1 MTKLAFVNRYSNLKF
16 QPFSNRK
23 NLKYKIINEQSEIYM
38 PLTIINSFAS
48 WVLKQRIHQI
58 ELFLKYPNE
67 VQEELLMN
75 LIQSSKNTV
84 LGKEYDYAS
93 INSYAT
99 FADRIPISTYEE
111 LQPLIERTRKGEQN
125 VFWET
130 PIKWF
135 AKSSGTT
142 NAKSKFI
149 PVSNEALEDCH
160 YKGSKDLL
168 CLYLN
173 NNEESEL
180 FLGKSLRLGGSSQIY
195 EDNNTFFG
203 DLSAIL
209 IENMPIWAEFSSTPS
224 SKISLM
230 SEWET
235 KIAAIINETK
245 NENVTSFAGVPSWM
259 LVLMN
264 KMLEETGKGN
274 LFEIWP
280 NLEVYFHGGVNF
292 EPYREQYKKILPKK
306 DFKYYEIYNA
316 SEGFFAIQDLNY
328 SSDLLLMLDYG
339 IFYEFIAMDTFGTPD
354 QKVIRLADV
363 ELFKNYALVITTNS
377 GLWRYLIG
385 DTVRFTSL
393 NPYRI
398 RVTGRTKHHINVFG
412 EELMV
417 ENTDQAIAKACKIT
431 QMEVV
436 EYTVAPVFMNGKE
449 KGAHEWMIEFK
460 NNPADVAQ
468 FQKALDE
475 SIQSLNSDYEAK
487 RYNNMTLNPLV
498 INVARKNLFYDWLKG
513 KNKLGGQHKIPRL
526 SNQRDY
532 LEQLKSMQ
540 FQTA

>member
-1 MTKLAFVNRYSNLKF
+1 
-16 QPFSNRK
+16 
-23 NLKYKIINEQSEIYM
+23 M
-38 PLTIINSFAS
+38 PLPIINSFAS

-75 LIQSSKNTV
+75 LIRSSEETV
-84 LGKEYDYAS
+84 IGKQYDYAS
-93 INSYAT
+93 IKSYQT
-99 FADRIPISTYEE
+99 FTERVPISTYEDLE
-111 LQPLIERTRKGEQN
+111 PLIERTRKGEQN

-173 NNEESEL
+173 NNENSEL

-195 EDNNTFFG
+195 ENNNTFFG

-209 IENMPIWAEFSSTPS
+209 IENMPIWAEFSSTPN

-235 KIAAIINETK
+235 KLGAIVNETIT
-245 NENVTSFAGVPSWM
+245 ENVTSFAGVPSWM

-274 LFEIWP
+274 LMEIWP
-280 NLEVYFHGGVNF
+280 NLEVYFHGGVSF
-292 EPYREQYKKILPKK
+292 DPYREQYQKILPKNN
-306 DFKYYEIYNA
+306 FKYYEIYNA
-316 SEGFFAIQDLNY
+316 SEGFFAIQDLNN

-339 IFYEFIAMDTFGTPD
+339 IFYEFIPMDTFGTPN
-354 QKVIRLADV
+354 QEAIRLSEV
-363 ELFKNYALVITTNS
+363 QLFKNYAMVITTNS

-398 RVTGRTKHHINVFG
+398 RITGRTKHHINVFG

-417 ENTDQAIAKACKIT
+417 ENTDQAIAKACQLT
-431 QMEVV
+431 QTEVV
-436 EYTVAPVFMNGKE
+436 DYTVAPIFMKDKE
-449 KGAHEWMIEFK
+449 KGGHEWMIEFK
-460 NNPADVAQ
+460 KKPSNIPM
-468 FQKALDE
+468 FQKVLDE
-475 SIQSLNSDYEAK
+475 TLQSLNSDYEAK
-487 RYNNMTLNPLV
+487 RHNNMTLNPLV
-498 INVARKNLFYDWLKG
+498 VNIARENLFYDWLK
-513 KNKLGGQHKIPRL
+513 NHDKLGGQHKIPRL

-532 LEQLKSMQ
+532 LEQLKNMQ
-540 FQTA
+540 TISN

>member
-1 MTKLAFVNRYSNLKF
+1 
-16 QPFSNRK
+16 
-23 NLKYKIINEQSEIYM
+23 M
-38 PLTIINSFAS
+38 PIPIINSIAS

-75 LIQSSKNTV
+75 LIRRAENTV
-84 LGKEYDYAS
+84 IGAQYDFSS
-93 INSYAT
+93 ITSYTT
-99 FADRIPISTYEE
+99 FSERVPVATYED
-111 LQPLIERTRKGEQN
+111 LQPLIERTRQGEQN
-125 VFWET
+125 VFWDA

-149 PVSNEALEDCH
+149 PVSNDALEDCH

-173 NNEESEL
+173 NNEDSDM

-195 EDNNTFFG
+195 EDKETLFG

-224 SKISLM
+224 NKISLM
-230 SEWET
+230 SEWEQKLT
-235 KIAAIINETK
+235 AIINETK

-264 KMLEETGKGN
+264 RMLEETGKGN
-274 LFEIWP
+274 LLEVWP
-280 NLEVYFHGGVNF
+280 NLEVYFHGGVSF
-292 EPYREQYKKILPKK
+292 EPYREQYQKLLPKS

-316 SEGFFAIQDLNY
+316 SEGFFAIQDLND

-339 IFYEFIAMDTFGTPD
+339 IFYEFIPMDIFGTPN
-354 QKVIRLADV
+354 QKVIRLAEV
-363 ELFKNYALVITTNS
+363 ELFKNYAVVITTNS

-398 RVTGRTKHHINVFG
+398 RVSGRTKHHINVFG

-417 ENTDQAIAKACKIT
+417 ENTDQAIAKACQLT
-431 QMEVV
+431 HTEVI
-436 EYTVAPVFMNGKE
+436 EYTVAPIFMDGKE

-460 NNPADVAQ
+460 KNPTDIDQ
-468 FQKALDE
+468 FRTILDE
-475 SIQSLNSDYEAK
+475 TLQSLNSDYEAK

-498 INVARKNLFYDWLKG
+498 INLARPQLFYDWLKERD
-513 KNKLGGQHKIPRL
+513 KLGGQHKIPRL
-526 SNQRDY
+526 SNQREY
-532 LEQLKSMQ
+532 LEQLKGLQ
-540 FQTA
+540 

>member
-1 MTKLAFVNRYSNLKF
+1 
-16 QPFSNRK
+16 
-23 NLKYKIINEQSEIYM
+23 M
-38 PLTIINSFAS
+38 PIPIINSIAS

-75 LIQSSKNTV
+75 LIRRAENTV
-84 LGKEYDYAS
+84 IGGQYDFSS
-93 INSYAT
+93 ITSYTT
-99 FADRIPISTYEE
+99 FSERVPVSSYEDI
-111 LQPLIERTRKGEQN
+111 QPLIERTRQGEQN
-125 VFWET
+125 VFWDA

-149 PVSNEALEDCH
+149 PVSNDALEDCH

-173 NNEESEL
+173 NNEDSEM

-195 EDNNTFFG
+195 EDKETLFG

-224 SKISLM
+224 NKISLM
-230 SEWET
+230 SEWENKLT
-235 KIAAIINETK
+235 AIINETK

-264 KMLEETGKGN
+264 RMLEETGKGN
-274 LFEIWP
+274 LLEVWP
-280 NLEVYFHGGVNF
+280 NLEVYFHGGVSF
-292 EPYREQYKKILPKK
+292 EPYREQYQKLLPKS

-316 SEGFFAIQDLNY
+316 SEGFFAIQDLND

-339 IFYEFIAMDTFGTPD
+339 IFYEFIPMDTFGTPN
-354 QKVIRLADV
+354 QKIIRLADV
-363 ELFKNYALVITTNS
+363 ELFKNYAIVITTNS

-398 RVTGRTKHHINVFG
+398 RVSGRTKHHINVFG

-417 ENTDQAIAKACKIT
+417 ENTDQAIAKACQIT
-431 QMEVV
+431 QTEVV
-436 EYTVAPVFMNGKE
+436 DYTVAPIFMEGKE

-460 NNPADVAQ
+460 QNPSDLAQ
-468 FQKALDE
+468 FEKIVDDTL
-475 SIQSLNSDYEAK
+475 QSLNSDYEAK
-487 RYNNMTLNPLV
+487 RHNNMTLNPLV
-498 INVARKNLFYDWLKG
+498 INLARPHLFYDWLKERD
-513 KNKLGGQHKIPRL
+513 KLGGQHKIPRL
-526 SNQRDY
+526 SNQREY
-532 LEQLKSMQ
+532 LEQLKELQ
-540 FQTA
+540 

>member
-1 MTKLAFVNRYSNLKF
+1 
-16 QPFSNRK
+16 
-23 NLKYKIINEQSEIYM
+23 M
-38 PLTIINSFAS
+38 PIPIINSIAS

-67 VQEELLMN
+67 VQDELLMN
-75 LIQSSKNTV
+75 LIRNCEETVVGKKYDFKSIKN
-84 LGKEYDYAS
+84 YS
-93 INSYAT
+93 T
-99 FADRIPISTYEE
+99 FAQRVPVVNYEDLEPMIE
-111 LQPLIERTRKGEQN
+111 LTRKGAQN
-125 VFWET
+125 VFWNT

-168 CLYLN
+168 CMYLN
-173 NNEESEL
+173 NNENSQL

-195 EDNNTFFG
+195 ENNNTFFG

-209 IENMPIWAEFSSTPS
+209 IENMPMWAEFSSTPS
-224 SKISLM
+224 NKTSLM
-230 SEWET
+230 SEWEAKLT
-235 KIAAIINETK
+235 AIINETK
-245 NENVTSFAGVPSWM
+245 TENVTSFAGVPSWM
-259 LVLMN
+259 LVLLNRILSETN
-264 KMLEETGKGN
+264 KEH
-274 LFEIWP
+274 LFELWQ

-292 EPYREQYKKILPKK
+292 EPYRHQYHKILPNN

-328 SSDLLLMLDYG
+328 SNDLLLMLDYG
-339 IFYEFIAMDTFGTPD
+339 IFYEFIPMDTFGTANE
-354 QKVIRLADV
+354 QVIRLADV
-363 ELFKNYALVITTNS
+363 ELYKNYAIVITTNS

-393 NPYRI
+393 KPYRI
-398 RVTGRTKHHINVFG
+398 RVSGRTKHHINVFG

-417 ENTDQAIAKACKIT
+417 ENTDRAIAQTSALLHC
-431 QMEVV
+431 EVKD
-436 EYTVAPVFMNGKE
+436 YTVAPIFMHDKE

-460 NNPADVAQ
+460 TQPKDIAE
-468 FQKALDE
+468 FQKLLDE
-475 SIQSLNSDYEAK
+475 TLQNLNSDYEAK

-498 INVARKNLFYDWLKG
+498 INIARENLFYDWLKEN
-513 KNKLGGQHKIPRL
+513 NKLGGQHKIPRL

-532 LEQLKSMQ
+532 LEQLKNMQ
-540 FQTA
+540 ETKVKIDIL